1 MKSLLVLLTLSL
13 PIMSTTTNASECQ
26 LTLKAT
32 RPSARSAVLSGVS
45 FSAKQLNALR
55 AHCDVTIKH
64 LTKADKLEA
73 YKQKLEREEADMAA
87 MFGKGE

>member
-1 MKSLLVLLTLSL
+1 MKLLSLLLFVVSL
-13 PIMSTTTNASECQ
+13 NLNASQPKTCH

-32 RPSARSAVLSGVS
+32 KPSARSAQLSGVS

-55 AHCDVTIKH
+55 AHCTVTIKH

-73 YKQKLEREEADMAA
+73 YKMKLDREEQDMKA
-87 MFGKGE
+87 MFGKDGE